1 MSKLSLS
8 VEKPAPAAVVPII
21 PGATATG
28 LSLPPGLSYE
38 AWEGIGRTLGRV
50 SVAHQWWVG
59 DWWNYGEREYGER
72 AYQAEILDVEPK
84 TISNWAWV
92 AGQYE
97 PSLRREHVSFGH
109 HAVVAKLPEPQRSDW
124 LTQVLESQ
132 DGEHRGGM
140 SVRDLDSAI
149 KRARVA
155 AGSAGNLPTGK
166 YSVLLADPPWRYEFN
181 STDAARAIENHYPTL
196 EADEIACLEDADGR
210 PVADLAADDAVL
222 FLWAT
227 NPKVAEALRV
237 IEGWGFE
244 YVTNLTWVKDRIGMG
259 YWARQRHELL
269 LVATRGDMSPP
280 PEHLR
285 PDSVIEFP
293 RRAHSEKPPA
303 VHEFIEAIWPDAPK
317 IELFARVARPG
328 WAVFGNQLPKAVA

>member
-1 MSKLSLS
+1 MSKPSLS
-8 VEKPAPAAVVPII
+8 VQKAATTAVAPVI

-28 LSLPPGLSYE
+28 LSLPLGLSYE
-38 AWEGIGRTLGRV
+38 AWEGIGRTLGEIA
-50 SVAHQWWVG
+50 SAHQWWLG
-59 DWWNYGEREYGER
+59 DWWNYGEREYGEQASQAAEIGFRDPGSLSNIAAVAARIELPRRRGNLSFSHHAEVAYLDR
-72 AYQAEILDVEPK
+72 AAQDALLDQAEAEGWNRHDMR
-84 TISNWAWV
+84 S
-92 AGQYE
+92 
-97 PSLRREHVSFGH
+97 
-109 HAVVAKLPEPQRSDW
+109 AVK
-124 LTQVLESQ
+124 
-132 DGEHRGGM
+132 RG
-140 SVRDLDSAI
+140 
-149 KRARVA
+149 RVA
-155 AGSAGNLPTGK
+155 TGSTGNLPAGK

-328 WAVFGNQLPKAVA
+328 WAVFGNQLPEAAA